1 MNNEDFKDIS
11 NPVFLES
18 VNKIIEQKG
27 LCDGINCDFKE
38 GICPFHYTNSKNDD
52 NCSENQYKSY
62 DKESLLNSA
71 IEFKKMLEN
80 QNKYFEEIQEKTKEI
95 IKNTDEKLKSFEL
108 KEGMKVK
115 NKFGNIHIFLESFGD
130 EYWYENRTCNLKD
143 EIDWEATRRLNEV
156 KEQPKQEKY
165 IIWNPKGCNPKK
177 IHETLKSAEKEAER
191 LALSQ
196 PNQDFYVLEVVKKVR
211 GNVIFSWE

>member
-1 MNNEDFKDIS
+1 MRKEDFKDIS

-80 QNKYFEEIQEKTKEI
+80 ENKSFEEIQEKTKET
-95 IKNTDEKLKSFEL
+95 IKSNDEKLNTFEL
-108 KEGMKVK
+108 KEGMKFK
-115 NKFGNIHIFLESFGD
+115 YLGDNKVYIVSTIDGNQVWNTKGSWD
-130 EYWYENRTCNLKD
+130 CM
-143 EIDWEATRRLNEV
+143 EIINWEETRKLNDI
-156 KEQPKQEKY
+156 KQQQKQSKY
-165 IIWNPKGCNPKK
+165 IIWNPKCSNSKK
-177 IHETLKSAEKEAER
+177 IH
-191 LALSQ
+191 Q
-196 PNQDFYVLEVVKKVR
+196 
-211 GNVIFSWE
+211 